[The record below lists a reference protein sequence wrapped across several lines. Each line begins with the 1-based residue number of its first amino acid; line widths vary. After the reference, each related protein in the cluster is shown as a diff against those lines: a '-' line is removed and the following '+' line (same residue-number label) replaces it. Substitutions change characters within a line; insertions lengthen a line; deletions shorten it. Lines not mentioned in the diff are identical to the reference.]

1 MNTMRRLR
9 AVALVWLS
17 LVLLGA
23 MAPTTAP
30 EAGTPAAGPGA
41 GKPTGE
47 LRIALAFLGAQRM
60 IPWAEVPSGGI
71 KQHQI
76 LIYDHLVGCTDDGQL
91 STATGIA
98 ERWEEAADKLSWTF
112 SLRKGVTFHDGT
124 EVTAEDVK
132 FSLDSLFDPK
142 AVGSLLGVSKAA
154 FKEAEVKDPSTLV
167 IHLKQPAVFLPWD
180 FSCAIG
186 NAGMVLPKKYFQQ
199 VGADGFSR
207 NPVGSGPYKVVKN
220 TMGASVQLEAVDRHW
235 RDGVPKFKTIT
246 LLIVPEESTRLAQLR
261 TGEADVIALSRE
273 KVPEV
278 KAAGFNVFSK
288 LNDQVVAVY
297 MQQQWD
303 PVPVSDTRVRQA
315 LNYAIDKEAIMRF
328 VFAGQG
334 VPAVMYPIGSYG
346 VAGGADAALKPY
358 PYDPKKAKELLA
370 EAGYPNGFETKIY
383 SYVTADLPE
392 LPRLAEAVA
401 DYLGK
406 VGVRARITP
415 MDRAALSTKRLARS
429 LSGDL
434 LPWSTPNRSVAIQ
447 IATIIHTL
455 HHSKSAQSS
464 TADPELDQLIDRA
477 LSATDVAEV
486 ERLIGVMHRYLYE
499 HANNITIGEIHTNYA
514 TNQKIAAWDLGR
526 NLYDNNLRY
535 LVRR

>member
-1 MNTMRRLR
+1 MNDMQRGPTGL
-9 AVALVWLS
+9 LGWLG
-17 LVLLGA
+17 LVLLGL
-23 MAPTTAP
+23 MATSSAL
-30 EAGTPAAGPGA
+30 EAGTPAAGSA
-41 GKPTGE
+41 ASRPTGE

-60 IPWAEVPSGGI
+60 IPWAEVASGGI

-91 STATGIA
+91 STDTGIA

-112 SLRKGVTFHDGT
+112 SVRKGVTFHDGT
-124 EVTAEDVK
+124 ELTAEDVK

-154 FKEAEVKDPSTLV
+154 FKEAEVKDPYTLV

-186 NAGMVLPKKYFQQ
+186 NGGMVLPKKYFQQ

-246 LLIVPEESTRLAQLR
+246 LLVVPEESTRMAQLH
-261 TGEADVIALSRE
+261 TGEADIIALSRE

-288 LNDQVVAVY
+288 LNDQVVVVY

-303 PVPVSDTRVRQA
+303 PVPVADARVRQA

-392 LPRLAEAVA
+392 LPRLTEAVA

-406 VGVRARITP
+406 VGVRAKITP

-447 IATIIHTL
+447 IASIMYAL
-455 HHSKSAQSS
+455 HHSKSATSS

-486 ERLIGVMHRYLYE
+486 EALIGTMHRRLYE
-499 HANNITIGEIHTNYA
+499 QANNITIGEIHTNYA